1 MGNCANNG
9 GKWIRPEKRR
19 AIYLRDKLTC
29 TYCGR
34 DLMGDMKNTT
44 LDHVTPQEFGG
55 TNHESNLVL
64 ACKTCNS
71 VKGSKSKGEFLS
83 SLEKRGIDTSDI
95 ANRIRRRTRRKL
107 KGYYKEV
114 S

>member
-9 GKWIRPEKRR
+9 GKWIRSEKRR

-29 TYCGR
+29 TYCER
-34 DLMGDMKNTT
+34 DLMDEMKLAT

-64 ACKTCNS
+64 ACKACNS
-71 VKGSKSKGEFLS
+71 AKGAKSKGEFLKT
-83 SLEKRGIDTSDI
+83 LEKQGVDVNSI
-95 ANRIRRRTRRKL
+95 AARVRRRTRRKL